1 MANELVNPNSLN
13 AQIVGLSR
21 LPLLRQL
28 GAMIGLAGAV
38 ALGVAVVLW
47 SREPGMR
54 PLFSHLT
61 EKDQARVV
69 EELSKAN
76 IPHKFD
82 TASGA
87 VMVSEKHAHEARLKL
102 ASQGLPKGANAGY
115 ELMESGNNFGTS
127 PLVENARYQHALE
140 GELSR
145 SIQTIRT
152 VQNARVH
159 LAIPKQSS
167 FLRNR
172 QNPSASVVVNLYPG
186 RNLDEG
192 QVAAIVH
199 MVASSIPGLDTSRV
213 TVVDQS
219 GRLLTAREG
228 MNEMQMSASQFD
240 HTRRTEEAYTRRI
253 ETILTPIIGPGGVR
267 AQVSL
272 DMDYTVTEQTMESF
286 TPDPAKLRSEQV
298 AEERTLPGN
307 GTAGIPGALSNQ
319 PPGPASVPE
328 TNRNANTTANAN
340 AKNGKATETVET
352 ASNTSRRATRNFEL
366 DRTISHKREAPG
378 RIKRLTVAVVV
389 DNKQVV
395 DEDGEL
401 TRVAL
406 KPDELE
412 RLNLLVKEAVGF
424 SAERNDSVQVTNIP
438 FTIPP
443 PPEEL
448 PEPTLLEQ
456 PWVMDMGK
464 QALGGVLVL
473 FILFGVLRPWLTTLA
488 TRPLPAPSAYPLH
501 QSSGAPAGSLPGPGG
516 PQGYESQLSTAKQVA
531 AQDPRRVAQVVKNW
545 VTSDA

>member
-54 PLFSHLT
+54 PLFTQLT
-61 EKDQARVV
+61 DKDQARIV

-76 IPHKFD
+76 IPHKID
-82 TASGA
+82 PSSGA
-87 VMVSEKHAHEARLKL
+87 VMVAEKHAHEARLKL

-115 ELMESGNNFGTS
+115 EMMASGSNFGTS
-127 PLVENARYQHALE
+127 PLVETARYQHALE
-140 GELSR
+140 GELAR

-199 MVASSIPGLDTSRV
+199 MVASSIPGLDTNRV

-240 HTRRTEEAYTRRI
+240 HTRRTEEAYARRI

-272 DMDYTVTEQTMESF
+272 DMDFTVTEQTQESF

-307 GTAGIPGALSNQ
+307 GANGIPGALSNQ

-328 TNRNANTTANAN
+328 TNRNAGANAN
-340 AKNGKATETVET
+340 ASNAAKAAESAEST
-352 ASNTSRRATRNFEL
+352 ANTSRRATRNFEL

-395 DEDGEL
+395 DEDGEV

-424 SAERNDSVQVTNIP
+424 SAERHDSVQVTNIP
-438 FTIPP
+438 FTVPP

-448 PEPTLLEQ
+448 PEPSLLEQ
-456 PWVMDMGK
+456 PWVWDAGK
-464 QALGGVLVL
+464 QVLGGALVL
-473 FILFGVLRPWLTTLA
+473 FILFGVLRPWLNTLA
-488 TRPLPAPSAYPLH
+488 TRPLPVPASPAFAH
-501 QSSGAPAGSLPGPGG
+501 GGGASGALPAPGG
-516 PQGYESQLSTAKQVA
+516 PQGYEAQLSTAKQVA
-531 AQDPRRVAQVVKNW
+531 AQDPKRVAQVVKNW
-545 VTSDA
+545 VTTDG